1 MTRRFALACALAAGL
16 AATGRAQQQPTL
28 AALKTTAEAS
38 DFTSTSTYD
47 DVIRFVRT
55 VVDASPQLMHDTTMG
70 TTDEGRAMPLVVVGT
85 GLKDASPDAVR
96 GSGKLRVYIQ
106 ANIHAGEVEGKEA
119 AQMLLRDFALGR
131 HADWLRT
138 TVFLI
143 NPIYNA
149 DGNERFAL
157 NNRPAQNGPINGMGQ
172 RPNAQGYDLNRDHMK
187 LDSPEAQALIKLLVD
202 YDPHAAIDLHTTDG
216 SCMAY
221 YLTYSPPLNPNT
233 SDDIMRVMKDEW
245 FPFITKN
252 VKAKHG
258 MDMYYYGN
266 VQGGDSGCGN
276 TPGEGG
282 GGRRGTG
289 RAGAAGGRAGAGQAA
304 RGQGQAARGRQ
315 GGGRGGRGGGLPAL
329 DGPAWVTFE
338 HVPRFNNNYVGLRN
352 RFALLSEAYAY
363 ATFEDRIRATSYFLE
378 EALDFA
384 SAHAAELEK
393 ACADADRTSIV
404 GTTEATSSRIHT
416 GGKVTILMGA
426 VEVEQNPNNGAS
438 MRLRKDVVN
447 PVQMYDRM
455 WFEPAT
461 TEVVPSAYYV
471 PADATKALE
480 LLRRHGIRMQQIAQ
494 PAGGLEQ
501 FAIESDTNYQN
512 FQSHDMRRLTGAWHA
527 APASVTAP
535 AGSWMVPMTQP
546 LARLAFYLLEP
557 MSDDGLVNWNF
568 LDDQLKDATTYPIL
582 RKR

>member
-1 MTRRFALACALAAGL
+1 MAPGSFLEGAGMSRRFAGVCALAVGL
-16 AATGRAQQQPTL
+16 AATGLAQQTPDI

-38 DFTSTSTYD
+38 DFKSTSTYD

-55 VVDASPQLMHDTTMG
+55 VVDASPRLMRYTTMG
-70 TTDEGRAMPLVVVGT
+70 TTYEGRAMPLVVVGT
-85 GLKDASPDAVR
+85 GLTDATPAAVR
-96 GSGKLRVYIQ
+96 SSGKLRVYIQ

-157 NNRPAQNGPINGMGQ
+157 DNRPAQNGPINGMGQ

-187 LDSPEAQALIKLLVD
+187 LDSPEANALIKFLVD
-202 YDPHAAIDLHTTDG
+202 YDPHTAIDLHTTDG

-233 SDDIMRVMKDEW
+233 SDLIMRVMQDEW
-245 FPFITKN
+245 FPFITQN

-266 VQGGDSGCGN
+266 VQGGDNGCGT

-282 GGRRGTG
+282 GRRGGARAATAGAQTG
-289 RAGAAGGRAGAGQAA
+289 RGP
-304 RGQGQAARGRQ
+304 AARGRQ
-315 GGGRGGRGGGLPAL
+315 GGGRGGGLPPL

-338 HVPRFNNNYVGLRN
+338 HVPRFNNNYIGLRN

-378 EALDFA
+378 EALTFA
-384 SAHAAELEK
+384 SEHAAELEK
-393 ACADADRTSIV
+393 ACRDADRTSIV

-426 VEVEQNPNNGAS
+426 VEVEKNPNNGAS
-438 MRLRKDVVN
+438 MRRRLDVVH

-461 TEVVPSAYYV
+461 TEVVPAAYYV
-471 PADATKALE
+471 PADASKALD
-480 LLRRHGIRMQQIAQ
+480 LLRRHGIQMHQLTQ
-494 PAGGLEQ
+494 PVSGVEA
-501 FAIESDTNYQN
+501 FTIDSDTTYQN
-512 FQSHDMRRLTGAWHA
+512 FQQHDMRRVTGAWHA
-527 APASVTAP
+527 APASVMAP
-535 AGSWMVPMTQP
+535 AGSWMVPMDQP

-557 MSDDGLVNWNF
+557 TSDDGLVNWNF
-568 LDDQLKDATTYPIL
+568 LDDLLKDATTYPIL